1 MAGKLGLGHLETLLE
16 GLNSRTVD
24 FTDTTIANL
33 AAVDIAGTLTVDGAT
48 TQTGKVSTPALGG
61 FTAGM
66 ASISGLTPVVL
77 TTSTLAVATHSV
89 QKGKYVQVAADAQT
103 LTLPA
108 VVVGASFIIV
118 NTAADGGA
126 LLTISPNANDK
137 FLVDIAGAAG
147 TDDKDI
153 VNTKATQ
160 IQYDYVKLVGLSA
173 DGWLIDDIRG
183 IWVDQS

>member
-48 TQTGKVSTPALGG
+48 TQTGK
-61 FTAGM
+61 